1 MESLIVTKF
10 GGSTLGIEGKFI
22 PKIINRIQNLVSTS
36 KVISVFSAPLM
47 LYNGTK
53 RSITDVILDVGNS
66 TAAGTN
72 FDLDPVWSTYEKIL
86 SHTDNRHDICNDILK
101 SYMEKTQDTFS
112 QIKTKREFH
121 GKLKSQAL
129 AYSGELL
136 IGNLMNEIL
145 CVNNVSSTAVSLE
158 DWPIIT
164 DHNTEYTN
172 LLRTESFKRASILQN
187 HLITHDVLTMGGFIG
202 KSLDGTITTFERGGS
217 DRTATILALMLED
230 TYDTRLDFEKDNPVL
245 STDPHIVSDD
255 LSIISHMSYNEARIA
270 SMFGMKILDPI
281 AIKEILTSKSSLPI
295 TITDMNDPTRVTHI
309 QQKSIP
315 ADNPLKV
322 IAAKH
327 NCVILHISYDLS
339 YKLIQSLT
347 QRKQYSEFIILS
359 PFTNDIDT
367 FARILFLDADYVKL
381 HKDYFVN
388 FDSST
393 SLTFGRG
400 VLTLVGDDM
409 SKIKQIV
416 SRIATQIGNAGLN
429 ILNMDAQEETSRI
442 IIIFND
448 VDDNI
453 EKAIRVAHKERNNIS
468 L

>member
-1 MESLIVTKF
+1 
-10 GGSTLGIEGKFI
+10 
-22 PKIINRIQNLVSTS
+22 
-36 KVISVFSAPLM
+36 
-47 LYNGTK
+47 
-53 RSITDVILDVGNS
+53 
-66 TAAGTN
+66 
-72 FDLDPVWSTYEKIL
+72 
-86 SHTDNRHDICNDILK
+86 
-101 SYMEKTQDTFS
+101 
-112 QIKTKREFH
+112 
-121 GKLKSQAL
+121 
-129 AYSGELL
+129 
-136 IGNLMNEIL
+136 MNEIL
-145 CVNNVSSTAVSLE
+145 CANNVSSTAISLE

-164 DHNTEYTN
+164 DYNTEYTN
-172 LLRTESFKRASILQN
+172 LLRTESFKQASILQN

-217 DRTATILALMLED
+217 DRTATILALMLENK
-230 TYDTRLDFEKDNPVL
+230 YDTRLNFEKDNPVL

-255 LSIISHMSYNEARIA
+255 LSIISNMSYNEARIA

-281 AIKEILTSKSSLPI
+281 AIKEILTSKSSLAI
-295 TITDMNDPTRVTHI
+295 TITDMNNPTRITHI

-327 NCVILHISYDLS
+327 NCVILRISHDLS

-347 QRKQYSEFIILS
+347 QEKQYSEFIILS
-359 PFTNDIDT
+359 PFTNDVDT

-381 HKDYFVN
+381 HKDYFIN
-388 FDSST
+388 FDSSV
-393 SLTFGRG
+393 SLTFNRA

-448 VDDNI
+448 TDDDI
-453 EKAIRVAHKERNNIS
+453 EKAIRVVHKERNNIS